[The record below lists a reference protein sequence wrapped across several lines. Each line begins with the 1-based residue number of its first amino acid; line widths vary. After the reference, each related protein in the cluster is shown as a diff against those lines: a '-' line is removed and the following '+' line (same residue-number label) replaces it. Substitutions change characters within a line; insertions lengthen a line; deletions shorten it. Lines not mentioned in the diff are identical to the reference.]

1 MESLL
6 SEFIYGGMDGIIT
19 TVAII
24 GGTMG
29 ANIPYSYTFIL
40 GISNIIA
47 DGFSM
52 GISRYNSLTNVAKQ
66 ANAHISPFLSG
77 FYTFL
82 FFVLLGSIPLLPF
95 ILYRNIDNKTLEK
108 LLALFGLGAFFIVG
122 TIKGLYTNKLLYS
135 ILEVTLI
142 GSLGA
147 YISYA
152 VAKYLKSSLLKEK
165 TND

>member
-1 MESLL
+1 MDHVL

-29 ANIPYSYTFIL
+29 ANIPSKYTFIL

-66 ANAHISPFLSG
+66 ANAHVSPLLSG
-77 FYTFL
+77 IYTFL
-82 FFVLLGSIPLLPF
+82 FFVLLGAIPLLPF
-95 ILYRNIDNKTLEK
+95 MIFNNLTEKSLEQM
-108 LLALFGLGAFFIVG
+108 LMIFGLVAFIIVG
-122 TIKGLYTNKLLYS
+122 TIKGIYTNRIIYS
-135 ILEVTLI
+135 LFEVTLI
-142 GSLGA
+142 GSFGA
-147 YISYA
+147 FISFYI
-152 VAKYLKSSLLKEK
+152 AKHLK
-165 TND
+165 NNIV

>member
-19 TVAII
+19 TVAVI

-29 ANIPYSYTFIL
+29 ANMPYSYTFIL

-52 GISRYNSLTNVAKQ
+52 GISRYNSLTNVTKQ

-77 FYTFL
+77 LYTFI

-95 ILYRNIDNKTLEK
+95 IFYRKVDDKTLER
-108 LLALFGLGAFFIVG
+108 LLAFFGLCAFLIVG
-122 TIKGLYTNKLLYS
+122 TIKGLHTNKLLYS

-142 GSLGA
+142 GSMGA
-147 YISYA
+147 YISYI
-152 VAKYLKSSLLKEK
+152 VARYLKDSIV
-165 TND
+165 